1 MAGSAVLRRGLVDE
15 HRLGSDHFG
24 QLVAFGAAHVLV
36 RAAQGK
42 RRSLF
47 MVKEGRLPLHAGVA
61 LSAARDVIFSKLLS
75 VDVLVAVL
83 ALAGRRLEVH
93 VHQFGFKI
101 GRLMAIDARGRTVR
115 AEQGELC
122 LGVVEA

>member
-36 RAAQGK
+36 RAAQRK

-61 LSAARDVIFSKLLS
+61 LGAARDVIFNELLS

-83 ALAGRRLEVH
+83 ALAGRGPEVH
-93 VHQFGFKI
+93 VHQFGFKVR
-101 GRLMAIDARGRTVR
+101 RLMAVDARGRTVR
-115 AEQGELC
+115 PEQSKLR